1 MKKIKEYLMRRK
13 LKKQVSDAVELGKSP
28 LIAVA
33 ITLADGASVQTT
45 GKVVN
50 LLCNALGEETAVE
63 WHSKYMN
70 AFSDLTKNA
79 MTNLKT
85 LLKKRRR
92 RNNEWQSNHE
102 R

>member
-1 MKKIKEYLMRRK
+1 MMKKIKEYLMRRK

-28 LIAVA
+28 IIAVA

-50 LLCNALGEETAVE
+50 LLCDALGEETAVE

-70 AFSDLTKNA
+70 AFTELTKKCYDE
-79 MTNLKT
+79 LED
-85 LLKKRRR
+85 LVKRRR
-92 RNNEWQSNHE
+92 QNNEWQSNHE

>member
-1 MKKIKEYLMRRK
+1 MMKKIKEYLMRKK
-13 LKKQVSDAVELGKSP
+13 LKKQVSDAVELGRSP

-50 LLCNALGEETAVE
+50 LLCDALGEETAVE

-70 AFSDLTKNA
+70 AFSDLTKKCYDE
-79 MTNLKT
+79 LED
-85 LLKKRRR
+85 LVKKAK
-92 RNNEWQSNHE
+92 EAKQ
-102 R
+102 

>member
-1 MKKIKEYLMRRK
+1 MMKKIKEYLMRKK
-13 LKKQVSDAVELGKSP
+13 LKKQVSDAVELGRSP

-50 LLCNALGEETAVE
+50 LLCDALGEETAVE

-70 AFSDLTKNA
+70 AFTELTKKCYDE
-79 MTNLKT
+79 LED
-85 LLKKRRR
+85 LVKRRR
-92 RNNEWQSNHE
+92 QNNEWQSNHE

>member
-70 AFSDLTKNA
+70 AFTELTKNA

>member
-1 MKKIKEYLMRRK
+1 MKKIKEYLMRKK
-13 LKKQVSDAVELGKSP
+13 LKKQVSDAVELGRSP

-50 LLCNALGEETAVE
+50 LLCDALGEETAVE

-70 AFSDLTKNA
+70 AFTELTKKCYDE
-79 MTNLKT
+79 LED
-85 LLKKRRR
+85 LVKRRR
-92 RNNEWQSNHE
+92 QNNEWQSNHE